1 LKRFVVIV
9 AGGSGSRM
17 KSDIPKQ
24 FLLLAGK
31 PVLMH
36 TLEAFN
42 HGSLTC
48 EIVLVLPEAQ
58 IPFWNELILKYQF
71 QIPHLVVLGGETRF
85 HSVRNGINAIQENEA
100 IVAIHDGVRPLVST
114 HCLENSFRIASEK
127 GNSVLSVMPK
137 DSLRFV
143 DENENKAVDRSKFRI
158 IQTPQTFKLSI
169 IKKAINLPYKETFTD
184 DASVVE
190 DKGEYINLIEGE
202 YENIK
207 ITTPEDLILAE
218 AMLKNKY

>member
-1 LKRFVVIV
+1 MKRFVVIV

-17 KSDIPKQ
+17 KSEIPKQ

-36 TLEAFN
+36 TIEAFN
-42 HGSLTC
+42 HKSLSC
-48 EIVLVLPEAQ
+48 EIILVLPVSQ
-58 IPFWNELILKYQF
+58 ISFWEELVLKHHF
-71 QIPHLVVLGGETRF
+71 QVPHSVVSGGETRF
-85 HSVRNGINAIQENEA
+85 HSVRNGINSIQENEA
-100 IVAIHDGVRPLVST
+100 LVAIHDGVRPLVSNV
-114 HCLENSFRIASEK
+114 CLENSFQVASEK

-137 DSLRFV
+137 DSLRYV
-143 DENENKAVDRSKFRI
+143 DGNENTAVDRSKFRV

-169 IKKAINLPYKETFTD
+169 IKEAINLPYKETFTD

-190 DKGEYINLIEGE
+190 DKGVFINLIDGE

-218 AMLKNKY
+218 AMLIKKF